1 MGLLLR
7 FVIGN
12 IFDMLQVLILIR
24 VFISWIP
31 HDPNGKFAIILYG
44 VTEPILRPI
53 RENLPLVANG
63 LDLTPVIAFF
73 IIGFLK
79 KILLFAV

>member
-1 MGLLLR
+1 
-7 FVIGN
+7 
-12 IFDMLQVLILIR
+12 MLQVLILIR

-44 VTEPILRPI
+44 VTDSILKPI

-73 IIGFLK
+73 IIGFIK

>member
-7 FVIGN
+7 FVMGN
-12 IFDMLQVLILIR
+12 IFAMLQVLILIR

-44 VTEPILRPI
+44 VTDSILKPI

-73 IIGFLK
+73 IIGFIK